1 MARLIS
7 HEEVAELLGAYA
19 LDAVSPEEAA
29 SIEAHLESCPRCRDE
44 LRNHRE
50 VTGLLSYAGQ
60 EAPAGLWDRVMD
72 EVRGEE
78 TAPVSSRP
86 AVISGPEGHPRRQ
99 GARGWGHWVLP
110 VAAAAALVI
119 VALLAI
125 QVARLQNRTD
135 HLSHELSLMANQPTM
150 ANVEA
155 ALAAPGARRVTLRAA
170 AGSASI
176 EAVILPNG
184 SGYLYDSTLT
194 PLAARQ
200 SYQLWGQSGQ
210 ALISYGLI
218 GANPAPVIA
227 FRVGRPVQ
235 ALAISAESA
244 GGVVTPSHA
253 PVVSGG
259 IT

>member
-1 MARLIS
+1 MTS
-7 HEEVAELLGAYA
+7 HEEFQELLGAYA
-19 LDAVSPEEAA
+19 LDAVDPEEAA
-29 SIEAHLESCPRCRDE
+29 AIEAHLESCPRCRDE

-60 EAPAGLWDRVMD
+60 EAPAGLWDRVMG

-78 TAPVSSRP
+78 SAPISSRP
-86 AVISGPEGHPRRQ
+86 AVIAPPESQPRRE
-99 GARGWGHWVLP
+99 GGTGWRSWILP
-110 VAAAAALVI
+110 VAAAAALVV

-135 HLSHELSLMANQPTM
+135 HLSHELSLMVNQPTM
-150 ANVEA
+150 ANVQA
-155 ALAAPGARRVTLRAA
+155 ALAVPGASRVTLRATT
-170 AGSASI
+170 GSASI

-184 SGYLYDSTLT
+184 TGYLYDSTLT

-200 SYQLWGQSGQ
+200 TYQLWGQSG
-210 ALISYGLI
+210 AKLISYGLI
-218 GANPAPVIA
+218 GANPAPVTA

-244 GGVVTPSHA
+244 GGVVAPTRA

>member
-1 MARLIS
+1 MARLMS

-19 LDAVSPEEAA
+19 LDAVDPEEAA
-29 SIEAHLESCPRCRDE
+29 AIEAHLESCPRCRDE

-60 EAPAGLWDRVMD
+60 EAPAGLWDRVMG

-86 AVISGPEGHPRRQ
+86 AVISPAEGHGRRS
-99 GARGWGHWVLP
+99 GWGRWILP

-119 VALLAI
+119 VALLAV

-135 HLSHELSLMANQPTM
+135 HLSHELSLMASQPTM

-155 ALAAPGARRVTLRAA
+155 ALAAPGARRVILRAA
-170 AGSASI
+170 TGSASI
-176 EAVILPNG
+176 EAVLLPNG
-184 SGYLYDSTLT
+184 TGYLYDSTLT
-194 PLAARQ
+194 PLAVRQ
-200 SYQLWGQSGQ
+200 SYQLWGQSGHD
-210 ALISYGLI
+210 LISYGLI
-218 GANPAPVIA
+218 GANPAPVTA

-244 GGVVTPSHA
+244 GGVVAPTHQ

-259 IT
+259 VT

>member
-1 MARLIS
+1 MARLMS

-19 LDAVSPEEAA
+19 LDAVDPEEVVA
-29 SIEAHLESCPRCRDE
+29 IEAHLESCPRCRDE

-60 EAPAGLWDRVMD
+60 EAPAGLWDRVMG
-72 EVRGEE
+72 ELHGEE
-78 TAPVSSRP
+78 TASIGSPP
-86 AVISGPEGHPRRQ
+86 AVISPAEGRRHE
-99 GARGWGHWVLP
+99 GARGWGRWVVP
-110 VAAAAALVI
+110 AAAAAALVV

-135 HLSHELSLMANQPTM
+135 HLSHQLSLMANQPTM

-170 AGSASI
+170 TGSASI
-176 EAVILPNG
+176 QAVILPNG
-184 SGYLYDSTLT
+184 TGYLYDSTLS
-194 PLAARQ
+194 PLGVRQ

-210 ALISYGLI
+210 RLISYGLI
-218 GANPAPVIA
+218 GASPAPVTA

-244 GGVVTPSHA
+244 GGVVAPTHA
-253 PVVSGG
+253 PIVSGG
-259 IT
+259 VT